1 MSDMKAGSAW
11 VGEHVEDVKFWLRR
25 IETFLTGI
33 RRLKKLPL
41 LPDALPFWFDLVEWI
56 RFAALAHENPLTLTT
71 NEQNS
76 QNNIDACHAI
86 TDSVDLRRPYGDG
99 SIIRVPFVLIS
110 G

>member
-1 MSDMKAGSAW
+1 MD
-11 VGEHVEDVKFWLRR
+11 
-25 IETFLTGI
+25 
-33 RRLKKLPL
+33 
-41 LPDALPFWFDLVEWI
+41 
-56 RFAALAHENPLTLTT
+56 T

-99 SIIRVPFVLIS
+99 SIIRVPFVLIT